1 MRVCK
6 CVLPVWCVLL
16 IATTALAQ
24 PRHAAYGGDT
34 PQAVVA
40 GLQQAM
46 KADNFAAAMPFV
58 SPAGRRELASE
69 GISALLM
76 FFAFAD
82 PNDAMPGGKPLSK
95 AELDAKRKSYRTAV
109 DTARKTLKPHGL
121 DKVIGRPPMAQE
133 TQQTIDTAVAKA
145 DTVVL
150 VTSLMSMMDRLGPML
165 GMQRGD
171 KPKVPFTLGNVTN
184 YRIDGDRATARA
196 AKETLE
202 FERIDARWYIKP
214 PAPSTT
220 AKEL

>member
-6 CVLPVWCVLL
+6 SVPHVVWMMVV
-16 IATTALAQ
+16 AAVVSAQ
-24 PRHAAYGGDT
+24 PRTATYGGET

-46 KADNFAAAMPFV
+46 KAEDFAAAMPYI
-58 SPAGRRELASE
+58 SPSGRRELASE
-69 GISALLM
+69 GVSALLL
-76 FFAFAD
+76 FFAFANPD
-82 PNDAMPGGKPLSK
+82 DQMPGSKPLPK
-95 AELDAKRKSYRTAV
+95 TELDSKRKAYRTAV

-121 DKVIGRPPMAQE
+121 DKVIGRPPMAPE
-133 TQQTIDTAVAKA
+133 TQQTIDTALAKT

-150 VTSLMSMMDRLGPML
+150 MTSLLVMMERLGPLL

-184 YRIDGDRATARA
+184 YRVDGDRATARA

-202 FERIDARWYIKP
+202 FERIDARWFIKP
-214 PAPSTT
+214 PAPST
-220 AKEL
+220 AKER